1 MSETSKNDNFTNDIL
16 SLWIHEKEIELSD
29 EEKNDKVY
37 SKTNVWSVG
46 DDYILKMSNS
56 EEDIKH
62 KIYVSQLL
70 LNEGIPVPKVIGS
83 LEGNTYIKINNKFYA
98 LFTKIKGE
106 ALFDYYKGNYIAR
119 AYYLGKCLG
128 KLHKALEKI
137 TDNLDDNY
145 MIYDNYTIS
154 EVNTWGKEDIDEYLK
169 RCNLPKKDMDTFNK
183 IYLNIIDNFEKDY
196 KKLPRQIIHRDFHGQ
211 NIIFNN
217 GRLAGY
223 TDFDLNEKNARLYDL
238 CYLCT
243 GAFASCFDNLS
254 KRKKWPSFARK
265 VILGYRAI
273 VEMNIDEEKSI
284 KNMLYMIQLIM
295 MKYFIKNNYE
305 YIADVNIKMINYISE
320 VW

>member
-1 MSETSKNDNFTNDIL
+1 MSETSRNDNFTNDIL
-16 SLWIHEKEIELSD
+16 YLWIHEKEIELSD

-106 ALFDYYKGNYIAR
+106 ALFDYYTGNYIAR

-137 TDNLDDNY
+137 TDNLDDSH
-145 MIYDNYTIS
+145 MIYDNYMIS
-154 EVNTWGKEDIDEYLK
+154 EVNIWGKEDIGEYLK

-183 IYLNIIDNFEKDY
+183 IYLNIIDDFEKDY

-223 TDFDLNEKNARLYDL
+223 TDFDLSEKNARLYDL

-243 GAFASCFDNLS
+243 GALASSFDNFS
-254 KRKKWPSFARK
+254 KRKKWPGFARK
-265 VILGYRAI
+265 VILGYKSI
-273 VEMNIDEEKSI
+273 VEMTIDEEKSI

-295 MKYFIKNNYE
+295 MKYFIKNNHE
-305 YIADVNIKMINYISE
+305 YIADINIKMINYISE

>member
-154 EVNTWGKEDIDEYLK
+154 EVNTWGKEDIDE
-169 RCNLPKKDMDTFNK
+169 
-183 IYLNIIDNFEKDY
+183 
-196 KKLPRQIIHRDFHGQ
+196 
-211 NIIFNN
+211 
-217 GRLAGY
+217 
-223 TDFDLNEKNARLYDL
+223 
-238 CYLCT
+238 
-243 GAFASCFDNLS
+243 
-254 KRKKWPSFARK
+254 
-265 VILGYRAI
+265 
-273 VEMNIDEEKSI
+273 
-284 KNMLYMIQLIM
+284 
-295 MKYFIKNNYE
+295 
-305 YIADVNIKMINYISE
+305 
-320 VW
+320 

>member
-1 MSETSKNDNFTNDIL
+1 M
-16 SLWIHEKEIELSD
+16 
-29 EEKNDKVY
+29 Y

-83 LEGNTYIKINNKFYA
+83 LVKETQYDTKINKKFYA

-145 MIYDNYTIS
+145 MIYDNY
-154 EVNTWGKEDIDEYLK
+154 
-169 RCNLPKKDMDTFNK
+169 
-183 IYLNIIDNFEKDY
+183 
-196 KKLPRQIIHRDFHGQ
+196 
-211 NIIFNN
+211 NN
-217 GRLAGY
+217 
-223 TDFDLNEKNARLYDL
+223 
-238 CYLCT
+238 
-243 GAFASCFDNLS
+243 
-254 KRKKWPSFARK
+254 
-265 VILGYRAI
+265 
-273 VEMNIDEEKSI
+273 
-284 KNMLYMIQLIM
+284 
-295 MKYFIKNNYE
+295 
-305 YIADVNIKMINYISE
+305 
-320 VW
+320 

>member
-16 SLWIHEKEIELSD
+16 PLWIHEKEIELSD

-145 MIYDNYTIS
+145 
-154 EVNTWGKEDIDEYLK
+154 
-169 RCNLPKKDMDTFNK
+169 FNK
-183 IYLNIIDNFEKDY
+183 LREK
-196 KKLPRQIIHRDFHGQ
+196 
-211 NIIFNN
+211 
-217 GRLAGY
+217 
-223 TDFDLNEKNARLYDL
+223 
-238 CYLCT
+238 
-243 GAFASCFDNLS
+243 
-254 KRKKWPSFARK
+254 
-265 VILGYRAI
+265 V
-273 VEMNIDEEKSI
+273 M
-284 KNMLYMIQLIM
+284 
-295 MKYFIKNNYE
+295 
-305 YIADVNIKMINYISE
+305 
-320 VW
+320 